1 MKMILFVLHDSTKLR
16 DLLDAWEQAGAR
28 GATVLFSTGMGRIR
42 QARGLREDLP
52 LIPSLSDFY
61 ERSEELSRTLFSVV
75 EDQATVERVRQAT
88 IAVVGDLGDPDT
100 GLLVVLPVDQAD
112 GVEKKH
118 R

>member
-1 MKMILFVLHDSTKLR
+1 MKMVLFVLHDSTKLIE
-16 DLLDAWEQAGAR
+16 LLDAWEQAGAK
-28 GATVLFSTGMGRIR
+28 GATVLFSTGMGRLY

-88 IAVVGDLGDPDT
+88 NAVVGNLGEPDT
-100 GLLVVLPVDQAD
+100 GLLVVLPVDAAD
-112 GVEKKH
+112 GVGKKH
-118 R
+118 